1 MTKRVVAAIAIGVSG
16 AFIAVSAFAQSNSND
31 AYGQWKRASKEANA
45 VFRAGRKVYDSG
57 NAPPTCASALKSQYE
72 LGQKVERLLET
83 AMQTVNA
90 MGGPNNPDAQ
100 AYFASNLRTASSE
113 VVSLDSN
120 TRVSC
125 GLR

>member
-1 MTKRVVAAIAIGVSG
+1 MMIRVIAAIAIGVSG
-16 AFIAVSAFAQSNSND
+16 AFIAVSTFAQSNSND
-31 AYGQWKRASKEANA
+31 AYSQWKRASNEANA
-45 VFRAGRKVYDSG
+45 VFLAGRKVYDSG
-57 NAPPTCASALKSQYE
+57 NAPPTCASALKSQYR

-83 AMQTVNA
+83 AMKTVNA
-90 MGGPNNPDAQ
+90 MGGPNDPNAR

-120 TRVSC
+120 TRASC

>member
-1 MTKRVVAAIAIGVSG
+1 MKISIIVYSALLLG
-16 AFIAVSAFAQSNSND
+16 ASAVAFAQSDSND
-31 AYGQWKRASKEANA
+31 AYKQWKRASKEANG
-45 VFRAGRKVYDSG
+45 VFLAGRKVYDSG
-57 NAPPTCASALKSQYE
+57 NAPPTCASALKSQFE

-100 AYFASNLRTASSE
+100 AYFASNLHTASSE

-120 TRVSC
+120 TRASC

>member
-1 MTKRVVAAIAIGVSG
+1 MKRIVAVIAIGVS
-16 AFIAVSAFAQSNSND
+16 AALFAACAFAESNSND
-31 AYGQWKRASKEANA
+31 AYGQWKHASKEANA

-90 MGGPNNPDAQ
+90 MGGPDNPDAQ
-100 AYFASNLRTASSE
+100 AYFASNLHTASSE
-113 VVSLDSN
+113 VVSLNSN
-120 TRVSC
+120 TRASC

>member
-1 MTKRVVAAIAIGVSG
+1 MKIAIIAFG
-16 AFIAVSAFAQSNSND
+16 ALLLGASTITFAQSSSND
-31 AYGQWKRASKEANA
+31 AYGQWRRASKEANA
-45 VFRAGRKVYDSG
+45 VFLAGRKVYDSG

-113 VVSLDSN
+113 VASLDSN
-120 TRVSC
+120 TRASC

>member
-1 MTKRVVAAIAIGVSG
+1 MTRKIVAAIAIGVSA
-16 AFIAVSAFAQSNSND
+16 AFVAASALAQSNSN
-31 AYGQWKRASKEANA
+31 AYDQWKQASKEANA
-45 VFRAGRKVYDSG
+45 VFLAGRKVYDSG

-90 MGGPNNPDAQ
+90 MGGSNAPNAQ

-120 TRVSC
+120 TRASC

>member
-1 MTKRVVAAIAIGVSG
+1 MKLSRTVFSILLLAASNAVVAQGT
-16 AFIAVSAFAQSNSND
+16 NP
-31 AYGQWKRASKEANA
+31 YEQWKQASKEANA
-45 VFRAGRKVYDSG
+45 VFLAGRKVYDSG

-72 LGQKVERLLET
+72 LGQKVEHLLET

-90 MGGPNNPDAQ
+90 MGGPNNPNAQ

-120 TRVSC
+120 TEASC